1 MKARRTHG
9 RAIARVAMTSAKA
22 FACAMCGAPAT
33 MTCGGC
39 AGFAYCA
46 EACLRSHWASG
57 HAEACA
63 RVARDV
69 AATAAVRAAHDVDA
83 LAWWRVAVVHVDEGL
98 ATACDALGA
107 CHGVGAFR
115 RECACFRGVPFGT
128 LPARDDADADETF
141 EGADIR
147 THRAPRSRS
156 QTRST
161 VPAPIPANTWLDV
174 YARLGAP
181 RTSRAALAFSA
192 AATTARFA
200 EKVLV
205 RAANERERF
214 GRDGRSN
221 ARTNETSS
229 SGQNAFSSRRP
240 PKRLLKKRP
249 FVIHLLGA
257 EKELDQASAFA
268 RFLSRVWRGDSFRAL
283 VARDVEVHMVGPE
296 VPEGWRPV
304 VSLDGDENVENRE
317 RDDAPRVSVF
327 GHKGLYH
334 DAVREAETRRARE
347 DDVRAS
353 SCSGARAQTTLA
365 TAPDLVVC
373 PDAGIA
379 AFASWVPTIDLV
391 LRSGAP
397 ALVTDLTAEAARMA
411 ADIWSRRAARMSP
424 RMFREKNASAGS
436 SADVALNPFRR
447 VMSAR
452 GNDTQ
457 APTYGNG
464 FGFEWVPGE
473 GVEPL

>member
-1 MKARRTHG
+1 
-9 RAIARVAMTSAKA
+9 MTSAKA

-141 EGADIR
+141 EGANIR

-229 SGQNAFSSRRP
+229 SGQNAFSSRRL
-240 PKRLLKKRP
+240 PKRLLQKRP